1 MEWEPVEREPVER
14 ERAVQTVPHPGPMM
28 ASSKVGVRYYSTMKF
43 NEFSSRY
50 FNVHIPED
58 LCLPIGDTV
67 DEAYEQ

>member
-1 MEWEPVEREPVER
+1 
-14 ERAVQTVPHPGPMM
+14 MM